1 MWERALRKAAVP
13 VAYTEGF
20 SPRPKLHFG
29 LALGTGHESLAEF
42 LDIDLDDS
50 RLERRPV
57 DGPALGAPT
66 LPDLPALAGDISAA
80 LPEGVEVTAMA
91 ELEPGTP
98 SLQQAVTSCTWRIE
112 VDCVP
117 EGRLDDGV
125 EAALR
130 APELIMTRERK
141 GQRVTDDLRPFVLS
155 LRVDAAP
162 AARPALLAELGT
174 QPRAVRPGE
183 LLAAIDGDL
192 VERAVCRLQQWIT
205 HEGARREPLAAAA
218 DATRVRTLVPGR

>member
-1 MWERALRKAAVP
+1 
-13 VAYTEGF
+13 
-20 SPRPKLHFG
+20 
-29 LALGTGHESLAEF
+29 
-42 LDIDLDDS
+42 
-50 RLERRPV
+50 
-57 DGPALGAPT
+57 
-66 LPDLPALAGDISAA
+66 
-80 LPEGVEVTAMA
+80 
-91 ELEPGTP
+91 
-98 SLQQAVTSCTWRIE
+98 
-112 VDCVP
+112 
-117 EGRLDDGV
+117 
-125 EAALR
+125 
-130 APELIMTRERK
+130 MTRERK

-218 DATRVRTLVPGR
+218 DADSGPHAGAGPMRRDLPHVRMSRLPAPIVQPRFARPLNPWRHRRR